1 MYLPMEELLQW
12 DQTALEGL
20 ETQSLLAIDD
30 IDAVAGNSAWEQAL
44 FHLYNRIH
52 AQPDKLLIIS
62 GKTAPMHLPLV
73 LNDLRSRLAWGLVLQ
88 LSELNDAQK
97 IDVISALAKQR
108 GIVLSNIVA
117 HFLLNHC
124 ARNLHQLKDVLDIL
138 DDTSFT
144 EKRKITIPF
153 IKKTLSI

>member
-1 MYLPMEELLQW
+1 M
-12 DQTALEGL
+12 
-20 ETQSLLAIDD
+20 
-30 IDAVAGNSAWEQAL
+30 
-44 FHLYNRIH
+44 
-52 AQPDKLLIIS
+52 
-62 GKTAPMHLPLV
+62 
-73 LNDLRSRLAWGLVLQ
+73 LQ

-124 ARNLHQLKDVLDIL
+124 ARNLHQLKAVLDIL